1 MFNYINII
9 FNNFMGIGCCSCSKN
24 DLKKSIFIDD
34 FNGNQ
39 NKPEKPIQ
47 NIDLNKGGN
56 NNNNYEFFEEY
67 KYPTQRS
74 INRINEKYKKNNI
87 KWSKKSEDNNYNTNN
102 KYIIYEEEGII
113 DSLIRTQNF

>member
-1 MFNYINII
+1 
-9 FNNFMGIGCCSCSKN
+9 MGIGCCSCSKN

-47 NIDLNKGGN
+47 NIGLNKGGN
-56 NNNNYEFFEEY
+56 NNNDIEFFEEY

-74 INRINEKYKKNNI
+74 INRINDKYKKNNNI
-87 KWSKKSEDNNYNTNN
+87 KWSKKSEENNYNSNN